1 MITGPAAEDRPAS
14 LLGAKVGAYREDG
27 EVGHAEF
34 LAEELAAVVERVE
47 GLLDAARAAELGVFE
62 VVLFRGSSMI
72 RGDARR
78 LFSEASEAVRGAVS
92 AIVPGG
98 RDVDFF
104 RNLNGFRNLDGVGG
118 DGVPPRPSKWI
129 VGVELLRSTRHK
141 LCQPLRWAW

>member
-1 MITGPAAEDRPAS
+1 M
-14 LLGAKVGAYREDG
+14 
-27 EVGHAEF
+27 
-34 LAEELAAVVERVE
+34 
-47 GLLDAARAAELGVFE
+47 
-62 VVLFRGSSMI
+62 
-72 RGDARR
+72 

-104 RNLNGFRNLDGVGG
+104 RNLNGVGG